1 MRALL
6 RPIALS
12 IVLLAATLLTAVAAA
27 GALDEGLL
35 DPAWFGEGVEFRKTD
50 EIDYLYVKEGVS
62 LDGKTIHLAK
72 WEDPVMRGKKR
83 DAEDSATAFDLSE
96 RMPNLLRGALSSAL
110 GEKVK
115 LSREA
120 GEIKLWGRFVDVNA
134 GSKAA
139 KWMIGMGAGSA
150 SATWDLKMVDEATG
164 QTLVAIHHRSISGT
178 NMSDIDDKIMQ
189 WLDEDFGESLQSG
202 LGALYAKGKPA
213 KK

>member
-1 MRALL
+1 MRDLIRPMAL
-6 RPIALS
+6 P
-12 IVLLAATLLTAVAAA
+12 VFLLAAALLTAAAA
-27 GALDEGLL
+27 GGALDEGLL
-35 DPAWFGEGVEFRKTD
+35 DPAWFGEGVEFRTTSG
-50 EIDYLYVKEGVS
+50 IDYLYVKEGAS
-62 LDGKTIHLAK
+62 LDGKTIHLAT

-83 DAEDSATAFDLSE
+83 DAEDSATAFDLTE
-96 RMPNLLRGALSSAL
+96 RMPNLLRGALSSSL
-110 GEKVK
+110 GERVK

-120 GEIKLWGRFVDVNA
+120 GEVKLWGRFVDVNA

-164 QTLVAIHHRSISGT
+164 DVLVAIHHRSISGT
-178 NMSDIDDKIMQ
+178 AMSNIDDKIMQ
-189 WLDEDFGESLQSG
+189 WLDEDFGEILRSG